1 MTRTRTRRPADR
13 HLNAYGR
20 HGRGHGYSMAGGAA
34 VRDTYRAE
42 RYDRRRERRM
52 RRRHGRHGG
61 HGVLPFVLGAF
72 IAAAFVGGL
81 VVYAVIKLI
90 PYLLLAAALLGVFV
104 LLRRSFRRSRAVDPE
119 RVSASV
125 PPSANPLQAWQR
137 AKADFDRLR
146 VEYSAHEC
154 DPVQVLRRP
163 ALSDVSVPS
172 TARFVDA
179 FAEAQSLD
187 TDAHPGAPYD
197 AAYTVAVAKARRAWQ
212 AACDAADR
220 IRLSNVP
227 QQERGSI
234 ERVLKLLTTAR
245 DSDSEHERLVA
256 YGRARSERDRLDRA
270 GIVHLPRTA
279 RAAVDEAARGAL
291 PS

>member
-1 MTRTRTRRPADR
+1 MTRSRPRRPADR
-13 HLNAYGR
+13 GHLNAYGR
-20 HGRGHGYSMAGGAA
+20 HGHGRGYSTAGGTA
-34 VRDTYRAE
+34 VRETHCAE
-42 RYDRRRERRM
+42 RHDRRRERRM

-61 HGVLPFVLGAF
+61 NVLMVVLGAF
-72 IAAAFVGGL
+72 LAVA
-81 VVYAVIKLI
+81 VVTGVVVWAVVKLI
-90 PYLLLAAALLGVFV
+90 PYLFLAALLAGGVV
-104 LLRRSFRRSRAVDPE
+104 LLRRSFRRSRAVDTGPGTASAPSPE
-119 RVSASV
+119 V
-125 PPSANPLQAWQR
+125 PLQAWRR

-154 DPVQVLRRP
+154 DPMQVLRRP

-187 TDAHPGAPYD
+187 TDNHPGAPYD
-197 AAYTVAVAKARRAWQ
+197 AAFTVAVAKASRAWQ
-212 AACDAADR
+212 AALDAADR
-220 IRLSNVP
+220 IRLSGVP
-227 QQERGSI
+227 THERGSI

-256 YGRARSERDRLDRA
+256 YSRARSELDRLDRA
-270 GIVHLPRTA
+270 GVVHLPRTA

-291 PS
+291 PG

>member
-20 HGRGHGYSMAGGAA
+20 RGRGHGYSVAGGAA

-52 RRRHGRHGG
+52 RRRHGHHGR

-72 IAAAFVGGL
+72 LAAAFVGG
-81 VVYAVIKLI
+81 VVIWAVIKLI
-90 PYLLLAAALLGVFV
+90 PYLLLAAVLVGVFM
-104 LLRRSFRRSRAVDPE
+104 LLRRSFRSSRADPE
-119 RVSASV
+119 PGTASV
-125 PPSANPLQAWQR
+125 PPPANPLQAWQR

-187 TDAHPGAPYD
+187 TDAHPGAPHD
-197 AAYTVAVAKARRAWQ
+197 AAYTVGVAKARRAWQ

-256 YGRARSERDRLDRA
+256 YGRARSELDRLDRA
-270 GIVHLPRTA
+270 GIVHLPGTA

>member
-1 MTRTRTRRPADR
+1 MQ
-13 HLNAYGR
+13 
-20 HGRGHGYSMAGGAA
+20 
-34 VRDTYRAE
+34 
-42 RYDRRRERRM
+42 
-52 RRRHGRHGG
+52 RRHGRHM
-61 HGVLPFVLGAF
+61 GVLPIVFG
-72 IAAAFVGGL
+72 AFVGL
-81 VVYAVIKLI
+81 VILGGILTWVLVRLV
-90 PYLLLAAALLGVFV
+90 PFLLLALVAVGVFK
-104 LLRRSFRRSRAVDPE
+104 LARRSARRRRAVDHGPAVAAPRRSGAE
-119 RVSASV
+119 SWAI
-125 PPSANPLQAWQR
+125 

-154 DPVQVLRRP
+154 DPMQVLRRP

-187 TDAHPGAPYD
+187 TDTHPGAPYD
-197 AAYTVAVAKARRAWQ
+197 TTFTVAVAKARRAWQ

-227 QQERGSI
+227 EHERGSI

-245 DSDSEHERLVA
+245 DSDSEHERLAA
-256 YGRARSERDRLDRA
+256 YARARSELDRLDRA

-279 RAAVDEAARGAL
+279 RAAIDEAARGAL

>member
-1 MTRTRTRRPADR
+1 M
-13 HLNAYGR
+13 
-20 HGRGHGYSMAGGAA
+20 SGGAA
-34 VRDTYRAE
+34 VRDSHRAE

-61 HGVLPFVLGAF
+61 VLPFVLGTF
-72 IAAAFVGGL
+72 VAAALVGGL
-81 VVYAVIKLI
+81 VVYAVVKLI
-90 PYLLLAAALLGVFV
+90 PYLFLAALLFGGFLV
-104 LLRRSFRRSRAVDPE
+104 LRRSLRRSRAAGPAPGT
-119 RVSASV
+119 ASV
-125 PPSANPLQAWQR
+125 PPPESGRQAWQR
-137 AKADFDRLR
+137 ARADFDRLR
-146 VEYSAHEC
+146 VEYAAHEC
-154 DPVQVLRRP
+154 DPMQVLRRP

-187 TDAHPGAPYD
+187 TDTHPGAPYD
-197 AAYTVAVAKARRAWQ
+197 ATYAVAVAKARRAWQ

-227 QQERGSI
+227 THERGSI

-245 DSDSEHERLVA
+245 DSDSEHERLAA
-256 YGRARSERDRLDRA
+256 YARARSELDRLDRA

-279 RAAVDEAARGAL
+279 RAALDEAARGAL